1 MNCSEEL
8 SPSTDI
14 IPCVCVCKDVN
25 ETTEEA
31 IERRRNELFL
41 NKTKLSSA
49 IRRLTSAQDNRMSSK
64 VIGTVSVIIL
74 VLLGMLF
81 FCADICS
88 VLIFF
93 CRKF

>member
-8 SPSTDI
+8 PPSTDI

-88 VLIFF
+88 VLLFF
-93 CRKF
+93 CTKF